1 MQVNLNI
8 YENEHYAKIREI
20 SPECM
25 VLLKSNGDFPLE
37 APCKIGLFGSGA
49 RQTLK
54 GGTGSGDV
62 NSRTVSSV
70 EDGLECAGFTLTSK
84 DWLDAYDRERAIAHT
99 RFINGI
105 KEKAKQIGV
114 PSLFIGMGK
123 VMPEPEYDIEFN
135 EIPDV
140 CIYILSRIS
149 GEGSDRANVKGD
161 FMLTDTEIR
170 DILHLHSSAEKFMLV
185 LNVGGMVDLSPILEV
200 ENILLLS
207 QLGASI
213 GDAFADVLLGKVS
226 PSGKLSSSWISSE
239 QLGLLGEF
247 GDVNDTRYTE
257 GIYVGYRLFDG
268 HIAKPI
274 FTFGFGLSYTS
285 FDLSVI
291 DTELDGERVEVTV
304 RVKNTGY
311 RSGKEVV
318 QAYVSIPSVKIDQ
331 PYQTL
336 AAFEKT
342 DTLEAGDSCDVR
354 LSFPLTSLVSFDEER
369 GARVLEAGRYVIRVG
384 SSSDNTADALYI
396 DLADTVIVEKTEV
409 SLGEVD
415 FAEMHFDTAVSSY
428 DNNVKTIK
436 IDNNYLQKYIK
447 NHIERAT
454 TDLDLVK
461 DFSNEELAL
470 ICTGA
475 FEDTEGGVAIVGNTS
490 YHIAGA
496 AGETTS
502 KIRDL
507 PYLVMADGPA
517 GVRISPE
524 FIKNGEVLSSL
535 GEGIPAAF
543 KDFIDEALIKMMGIN
558 LEALS
563 KREKPEGE
571 RFEQYCTAI
580 PIGTALAQSFNMDML
595 RTVGDLVG
603 KEMACCGVDL
613 WLAPALNIHRNP
625 LCGRNFEYFSEDPLL
640 SGKAAAAITLGVQSN
655 KGRGVVI
662 KHFCANNQE
671 TNRYRTN
678 SVLSERVL
686 RDIYIRGFEI
696 CVKEASPVSVMT
708 SYNLLNGVHTAESKE
723 LLGGVLRGEWGFDG
737 LVMSDWI
744 TKLSRAPM
752 KYEYTSSLGCI
763 SAGNDLLMP
772 GSKNEFNDIINGINE
787 KKITRE
793 ELEVC
798 AARVVEAILRLKD
811 KNM

>member
-8 YENEHYAKIREI
+8 YENEHYTKIREI

-37 APCKIGLFGSGA
+37 SPCKIGLFGSGA

-62 NSRTVSSV
+62 NSRTVASIEV
-70 EDGLECAGFTLTSK
+70 GLERAGFTLTSK
-84 DWLDAYDRERAIAHT
+84 DWLDAYDTERAVAHA

-140 CIYILSRIS
+140 CIYVLSRIS

-161 FMLTDTEIR
+161 FRLTDTEVR
-170 DILHLHSSAEKFMLV
+170 DILHLHRSAEKFMLV
-185 LNVGGMVDLSPILEV
+185 LNVGGTVDLTPVLGV

-213 GDAFADVLLGKVS
+213 GDAFADVLLGKAS

-239 QLGLLGEF
+239 QLRLLGEF

-257 GIYVGYRLFDG
+257 GIYVGYRFFDG
-268 HIAKPI
+268 HIAKPL
-274 FTFGFGLSYTS
+274 FPFGFGLSYTS
-285 FDLSVI
+285 FDLVCI
-291 DTELDGERVEVTV
+291 DTKLEGENVEITV
-304 RVKNTGY
+304 RVKNTGH

-318 QAYVSIPSVKIDQ
+318 QVYVSIPSVKISQ

-342 DTLEAGDSCDVR
+342 DTLAAGESCDVR
-354 LSFPLTSLVSFDEER
+354 LSFPLTSLVSFDSER

-384 SSSDNTADALYI
+384 SSSDNTAEVLYI
-396 DLADTVIVEKTEV
+396 DLADTAIVEKTEV
-409 SLGEVD
+409 SFSEVD
-415 FAEMHFDTAVSSY
+415 FAEMYFATPVKSY
-428 DNNVKTIK
+428 QDNTKIIK
-436 IDNNYLQKYIK
+436 IDNNYLQKYAK
-447 NHIERAT
+447 NRTERAT
-454 TDLDLVK
+454 VNLDVVK
-461 DFSNEELAL
+461 NLSNEELAL
-470 ICTGA
+470 VCTGA
-475 FEDTEGGVAIVGNTS
+475 FEDGEGGVAIVGNTS

-563 KREKPEGE
+563 KKEKPEGE

-595 RTVGDLVG
+595 RDVGDLVG

-640 SGKAAAAITLGVQSN
+640 SGRAAAAITLGVQSN

-678 SVLSERVL
+678 SAVSERAL
-686 RDIYIRGFEI
+686 RDIYLRGFEI
-696 CVKEASPVSVMT
+696 CVKESAPVSVMT

-723 LLGGVLRGEWGFDG
+723 LLCGVLRGEWGFDG
-737 LVMSDWI
+737 FVMTDWI

-793 ELEVC
+793 ELEMC

-811 KNM
+811 QNK